1 MGLNPGAQV
10 GPAIVNAS
18 AGRKV
23 QKLFHCNYLIYK
35 DLKPSLMKVFEKF
48 SPVLYHLRSM
58 NMKQKLRITLV
69 TEVVS

>member
-1 MGLNPGAQV
+1 MNPGAQV

-35 DLKPSLMKVFEKF
+35 DLKPSLTKVFAKF
-48 SPVLYHLRSM
+48 SLNSLPSADYEREIMDYIGHLSGILHR
-58 NMKQKLRITLV
+58 
-69 TEVVS
+69 